1 MVIDGSLLGV
11 EKLIN
16 EVRRP
21 PKALYAWRTGE
32 IQDEIEKTVGKVGS
46 YTLALMIFGGAA
58 LICFYEAILRK
69 ALPIWFPFLALIIAA
84 YALERRSRAQR
95 QLIHLWS
102 LEDFY
107 ARGMA
112 RLERD
117 WKSLD
122 GGAQFAD
129 LDHSYAADLD
139 LFGQGSLYQLVCSAR
154 TQIGRETLVD
164 WMKVWATVEEV
175 RGRQEAVVEL
185 RERRDLPEALALA
198 GKTDTS
204 DVRPE
209 FLKSWATAPGSVFP
223 IVTRLTAFSLSLAA
237 ILLPVTYFI
246 RLIDP
251 IQLWRGAIFV
261 LAAQGLFAV
270 SQREAVKRVL
280 ESVGPLAIEM
290 PMVREISRIVEREK
304 FLAVKLQSIAS
315 SLARDGAASARIGRL
330 QRLLWLLD
338 QRNNEMFL
346 YVSFCL
352 LWTTQFTM
360 AISAWR
366 DRHGPELR
374 EWLKALGEV
383 EALISLS
390 TYAYEHPADS
400 LPDFAETGVIFEA
413 EGLAHPLLDEATGVR
428 NDVRLDDAVRFLII
442 SGSNMSGKSTLL
454 RAIGLNAVLAFL
466 GAPVRCDKMS
476 LSNFAICA
484 AIRVEDSLRD
494 GRSNFLAEMQRL
506 RRMIDMA
513 DEKPLLFLADEI
525 MSGTNSHDRR
535 IATEWVVRAL
545 VKRGAIGAITTH
557 DLALTEIATS
567 GLAGRN
573 IYFEDSGEGG
583 TLSFDYKLREG
594 ILQRSNALNIAH
606 LLGID
611 SAALEST

>member
-1 MVIDGSLLGV
+1 MIDGRLLGV
-11 EKLIN
+11 EKQSN
-16 EVRRP
+16 EGRRSP
-21 PKALYAWRTGE
+21 NEFYARRMGE
-32 IQDEIEKTVGKVGS
+32 VQSEIGTTTGKVGT
-46 YTLALMIFGGAA
+46 YGLLLMISGGAA
-58 LICFYEAILRK
+58 LVCFYEAILRK
-69 ALPIWFPFLALIIAA
+69 ALPIWFPFLVVIPAV
-84 YALERRSRAQR
+84 YFLERRSRTQR
-95 QLIHLWS
+95 RLIHLWS

-107 ARGMA
+107 NRGIA
-112 RLERD
+112 RLGRD

-122 GGAQFAD
+122 GGVQFAD
-129 LDHSYAADLD
+129 PKHSYAADLD

-164 WMKVWATVEEV
+164 WMKVWANAEEV
-175 RGRQEAVVEL
+175 RGRQEAVAEL

-198 GKTDTS
+198 GKTDIS
-204 DVRPE
+204 DLRPE

-223 IVTRLTAFSLSLAA
+223 VSTRLTAFALSLAA
-237 ILLPVTYFI
+237 LLLPAAFFA
-246 RLIDP
+246 RLLDP

-261 LAAQGLFAV
+261 LAAQGLFAGT
-270 SQREAVKRVL
+270 QRDAVKRVL
-280 ESVGPLAIEM
+280 ESVGPLAVEM
-290 PMVREISRIVEREK
+290 PIVKEISRIVEREK
-304 FLAVKLQSIAS
+304 FAAAKLQSIAG

-360 AISAWR
+360 AIEAWR
-366 DRHGPELR
+366 DRHGSELR
-374 EWLKALGEV
+374 LWLKALGEV

-390 TYAYEHPADS
+390 TYAFEHPADTVPE
-400 LPDFAETGVIFEA
+400 LAEAGPIFEA
-413 EGLAHPLLDEATGVR
+413 EGLAHPLLVEEIGVR

-442 SGSNMSGKSTLL
+442 SGSNMSGKSTFL
-454 RAIGLNAVLAFL
+454 RAIGLNAVLAFM
-466 GAPVRCDKMS
+466 GAPVRCNKMR
-476 LSNFAICA
+476 LSDFAICA

-506 RRMIDMA
+506 RRMIDVA

-545 VKRGAIGAITTH
+545 MKRGAIGAITTH

-567 GLAGRN
+567 DLAGRN
-573 IYFEDSGEGG
+573 VYFEDSGEGG
-583 TLSFDYKLREG
+583 ALSFDYKLREG
-594 ILQRSNALNIAH
+594 ILRRSNALNIAH

-611 SAALEST
+611 TAALESS